1 MMALSFEASPLLEKE
16 NEKTSSEITKSQ
28 ERSVYLK
35 RFAVVATISMVIGIV
50 YTLRSQNPVATSS
63 AANLDTPQQTPNSTD
78 TESYFRCP
86 PGSYLNS
93 TDESRAVKNARLR
106 DVVMK
111 LFAKGWVVN
120 PDENYKAEYM
130 TRGYA
135 TFESPIWPGPEEC
148 LTLPDE
154 LWSNENNAHYYH
166 YQPDH
171 APSGMLKQR
180 YTDYPFEFHE
190 NYKVAST
197 SFSAYLPDE
206 YGVHEHVNENEF
218 VPDGWLVASAVRHPI
233 SRFVSAVEELMQR
246 SINHYCPEGYCNSLG
261 WTNSS
266 FNNQTLWKLSHQ
278 TTWYP
283 KMCNV
288 TDMKYDSTLK
298 RWVTDP
304 ACSFDKADLP
314 EIITAFVEDDK
325 CKYYYYASQHFS
337 SQSAFVTQNNG
348 NAHDIDTIIQLE
360 DLTNGLIQLGE
371 KVGHVANTSFPWL
384 NSNDEKPL
392 GIPTEDMI
400 HAVLDKI
407 PTLTQDLCW
416 VYAQDFICYEYDLP
430 DACVGLF

>member
-1 MMALSFEASPLLEKE
+1 
-16 NEKTSSEITKSQ
+16 
-28 ERSVYLK
+28 
-35 RFAVVATISMVIGIV
+35 
-50 YTLRSQNPVATSS
+50 
-63 AANLDTPQQTPNSTD
+63 
-78 TESYFRCP
+78 
-86 PGSYLNS
+86 
-93 TDESRAVKNARLR
+93 
-106 DVVMK
+106 
-111 LFAKGWVVN
+111 
-120 PDENYKAEYM
+120 
-130 TRGYA
+130 
-135 TFESPIWPGPEEC
+135 
-148 LTLPDE
+148 
-154 LWSNENNAHYYH
+154 
-166 YQPDH
+166 
-171 APSGMLKQR
+171 
-180 YTDYPFEFHE
+180 
-190 NYKVAST
+190 
-197 SFSAYLPDE
+197 
-206 YGVHEHVNENEF
+206 
-218 VPDGWLVASAVRHPI
+218 
-233 SRFVSAVEELMQR
+233 
-246 SINHYCPEGYCNSLG
+246 
-261 WTNSS
+261 
-266 FNNQTLWKLSHQ
+266 
-278 TTWYP
+278 
-283 KMCNV
+283 MCNV